1 MESDYNVIFVTI
13 AFDVLLTIHY
23 KTKFDKFS
31 KI

>member
-1 MESDYNVIFVTI
+1 MESDYNVIFVTQNRT
-13 AFDVLLTIHY
+13 TIHF